1 MAVPI
6 TDPMWVR
13 LSPVRRASAVAMPKS
28 ATFTWPSSLTMML
41 PSFTSRCTSP
51 ALWALLSASA
61 TSEAISAARSALS
74 GPVERST
81 SAMLRPTT
89 YSMTM

>member
-1 MAVPI
+1 M

-13 LSPVRRASAVAMPKS
+13 LSPVLRARAVAMPKS

-41 PSFTSRCTSP
+41 PSLMSRCTSP

-61 TSEAISAARSALS
+61 TSDAISAARSGLRR
-74 GPVERST
+74 PVERIT